1 MKGLEFLD
9 TFLRSPW
16 FPLIFTT
23 LMILVIMILPAI
35 TGWRK
40 LSVSFPDRK
49 DLNHPEEVFGFQ
61 SLRLNFG
68 SYSGV
73 IKASFFREGLRL
85 CVYFPA
91 SISHKPIFIPYK
103 DLGRVEVS
111 RTLIAQ
117 YRAEARGTSILFMGA
132 SAEALVRRLNGTIG
146 GSK

>member
-16 FPLIFTT
+16 FPLFFTA
-23 LMILVIMILPAI
+23 LMILVIIILPVI

-49 DLNHPEEVFGFQ
+49 DLQNPEEVFGFQ

-68 SYSGV
+68 SYSG
-73 IKASFFREGLRL
+73 IIRASFFREGLRL

-103 DLGRVEVS
+103 DLGTVEGS
-111 RTLIAQ
+111 RSLIAQ
-117 YRAEARGTSILFMGA
+117 YRAEARGTSIVFMGA
-132 SAEALVRRLNGTIG
+132 SAEALVRRLK
-146 GSK
+146 SDV